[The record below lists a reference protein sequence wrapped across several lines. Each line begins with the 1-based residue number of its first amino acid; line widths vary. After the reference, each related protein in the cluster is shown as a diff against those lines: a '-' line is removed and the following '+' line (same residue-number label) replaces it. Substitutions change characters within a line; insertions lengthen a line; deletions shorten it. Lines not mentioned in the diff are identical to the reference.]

1 MGPTSSRV
9 EIDVPRELIF
19 EFVGDLAWRSSFTD
33 HFISDLHLT
42 RIESS
47 GIGAGAR
54 FRVHLPLNSA
64 WMETT
69 IVETDWPHRILEHGR
84 GGRDN
89 RVAATTVWELTE
101 GPGALSSLRVSHWTE
116 PSHPIDR
123 TREMLGAAS
132 MFSQRHW
139 SEALRR
145 VRDLLEAGV
154 RGESPV
160 AVAGGNR
167 YATGIP

>member
-1 MGPTSSRV
+1 M
-9 EIDVPRELIF
+9 PRELIF
-19 EFVGDLAWRSSFTD
+19 ELVGDLAWRSSFTD
-33 HFISDLHLT
+33 HFISDFHLT
-42 RIESS
+42 RIES
-47 GIGAGAR
+47 GGVGAGAR
-54 FRVHLPLNSA
+54 FRLHLPLNSA

-69 IVETDWPHRILEHGR
+69 IVEADPLHRIIEHGR

-89 RVAATTVWELTE
+89 RVVARTVWELTE
-101 GPGALSSLRVSHWTE
+101 GPGSLSSLRVSHWTE

-123 TREMLGAAS
+123 ARETLGAAS

-145 VRDLLEAGV
+145 LRDLLESGV
-154 RGESPV
+154 RGEGPV
-160 AVAGGNR
+160 AVAGGNS